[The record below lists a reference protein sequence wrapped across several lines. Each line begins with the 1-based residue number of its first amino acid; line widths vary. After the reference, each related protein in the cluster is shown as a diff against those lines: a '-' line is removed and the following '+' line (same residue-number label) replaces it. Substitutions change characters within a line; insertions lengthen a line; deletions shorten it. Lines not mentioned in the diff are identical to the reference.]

1 VALSGT
7 GISGSGTISLN
18 PTTTV
23 AFGNQLE
30 NTTSTPAQTVT
41 LTNSSTTSVLTIT
54 SILISGNSDFAIATN
69 NCTAT
74 LAIGASC
81 SVTLTFTPTTLVLE
95 SATLTVTGSASNSPQ
110 QVTLTGTGT
119 SSITSTAPFTVT
131 PQSTGV
137 SITEKGTAQY
147 TLSVA
152 PLNGFNDSINFTCAG
167 PNGSSCSITPN
178 PLVMDGTTVKTS
190 ILSVRTTGGNGAM
203 SSARFAARPVLL
215 ALLPFSMMGLLLIGK
230 RRGYVLALLLVAL
243 CLLLAMVGCGGGSS
257 SSGSS
262 GLAPGTYQVVVTA
275 TSSANSTQSQTMTLN
290 LVVTAQ

>member
-1 VALSGT
+1 
-7 GISGSGTISLN
+7 
-18 PTTTV
+18 
-23 AFGNQLE
+23 
-30 NTTSTPAQTVT
+30 VT